1 MTVSEST
8 KQYFLQVSE
17 RAEEYF
23 DALEFAKEYVLERRV
38 LQNKG
43 IIECMLMSILW
54 VASNRDDNLTEE
66 DVCMFLNVDTAV
78 KKGDIS
84 VELVPEMKT
93 WSLEQV
99 LEYVNEIHGN
109 N

>member
-8 KQYFLQVSE
+8 KQYLSQIGE

-23 DALEFAKEYVLERRV
+23 NALEFAKEYVLERQLSR
-38 LQNKG
+38 NRG
-43 IIECMLMSILW
+43 IIDCMLMSILW

-66 DVCMFLNVDTAV
+66 DVCMYLNVDTEV

-93 WSLEQV
+93 WSLQEV
-99 LEYVNEIHGN
+99 LEYVNGIHGTV
-109 N
+109 